1 MSAAGG
7 SSGLVMH
14 PSGQGSETRREN
26 SNSMPDAANE
36 RGSRVT
42 TRVTEFPRTIRK
54 TASAVA
60 SFMNYVAG
68 WNFIFCAAFI
78 TIDVVCRNFGGF
90 SSSATTE
97 ITSYML
103 AFGLAWGLAHA
114 LATRSHIRIDVLVN
128 RLPTGVR
135 QYLHAFALVL
145 LTGLSLFLA
154 WCAWGLVGE
163 SMLFDAKDTSAL
175 AIPLVIPQGLWA
187 VGVTMLAVFAVVLL
201 LEVICLLVAGDA
213 AEIDKLLG
221 PRGYQEETQEALEA
235 VGLAPARSGDGRDA

>member
-1 MSAAGG
+1 
-7 SSGLVMH
+7 
-14 PSGQGSETRREN
+14 
-26 SNSMPDAANE
+26 MPNAANE
-36 RGSRVT
+36 RGSPFPMRGT
-42 TRVTEFPRTIRK
+42 GFPRTIRK
-54 TASAVA
+54 VASAVA
-60 SFMNYVAG
+60 AVMNYVAG
-68 WNFIFCAAFI
+68 WNFIFCAVFV

-128 RLPTGVR
+128 RMPIGVR

-145 LTGLSLFLA
+145 LTGLSLFFA
-154 WCAWGLVGE
+154 WCAWSLVGE
-163 SMLFDAKDTSAL
+163 SMLFNAKDTSAL

-187 VGVTMLAVFAVVLL
+187 VGITMLAVFAVVLL
-201 LEVICLLVAGDA
+201 LEISCLLVAGDA

-235 VGLAPARSGDGRDA
+235 VGLAPARSAEGKGT

>member
-1 MSAAGG
+1 MS
-7 SSGLVMH
+7 
-14 PSGQGSETRREN
+14 
-26 SNSMPDAANE
+26 DAANE
-36 RGSRVT
+36 RGARVT
-42 TRVTEFPRTIRK
+42 TRGTEFPRTIRK
-54 TASAVA
+54 AASAVA
-60 SFMNYVAG
+60 AFMNYVAG

-128 RLPTGVR
+128 RLPIGVR

-154 WCAWGLVGE
+154 WCAWAL
-163 SMLFDAKDTSAL
+163 SAR
-175 AIPLVIPQGLWA
+175 ACSSTPKTRAHWPSRSSYRRA
-187 VGVTMLAVFAVVLL
+187 
-201 LEVICLLVAGDA
+201 C
-213 AEIDKLLG
+213 G
-221 PRGYQEETQEALEA
+221 PSASRCSRFLR
-235 VGLAPARSGDGRDA
+235 LS

>member
-1 MSAAGG
+1 MS
-7 SSGLVMH
+7 
-14 PSGQGSETRREN
+14 
-26 SNSMPDAANE
+26 DAANE

-42 TRVTEFPRTIRK
+42 TRGTEFPRTIRK
-54 TASAVA
+54 AASAVA

-128 RLPTGVR
+128 RLPIGVR

-163 SMLFDAKDTSAL
+163 SMLFNAKDTSAL

-187 VGVTMLAVFAVVLL
+187 VGITMLAVFAVVLL
-201 LEVICLLVAGDA
+201 LEVVCLLVAGDA

-235 VGLAPARSGDGRDA
+235 VGLAPARSADGRDAQP

>member
-1 MSAAGG
+1 MAVRATEYPRKLRKAA
-7 SSGLVMH
+7 
-14 PSGQGSETRREN
+14 T
-26 SNSMPDAANE
+26 
-36 RGSRVT
+36 
-42 TRVTEFPRTIRK
+42 
-54 TASAVA
+54 AVA

-68 WNFIFCAAFI
+68 WNFILCAVFI
-78 TIDVVCRNFGGF
+78 TVDVLCRNFGGF

-103 AFGLAWGLAHA
+103 AFGLAWGMAHA

-128 RLPTGVR
+128 RLPIAIR

-145 LTGLSLFLA
+145 LTGLSVFLA

-163 SMLFDAKDTSAL
+163 SMLFNAKDTSAL

-187 VGVTMLAVFAVVLL
+187 VGITMLAVFAVVLL
-201 LEVICLLVAGDA
+201 LEVICLVVAGDA
-213 AEIDKLLG
+213 AKVDKLLG

-235 VGLAPARSGDGRDA
+235 VGLAPVRGADGKAQS